1 MTFSAPLQLAVAAAV
16 AGGLAWLLW
25 PRETPRR
32 GFRSALLVGDSLGV
46 GLGPPLKD
54 GLAPVPLTVKVY
66 VSATARDWATGKY
79 ASELKSVLSSHPDL
93 VLFSL
98 GTNDTV
104 PPGKELSLELPANF
118 KKLADIVR
126 AGGGKPVFL
135 ALSLPWSNQRIF
147 EAAQLAGAH
156 LIETEGVTRQPD
168 GVHPTGAGYKT
179 WAKVLASEL
188 RSSTLGHPISA
199 FLPG

>member
-1 MTFSAPLQLAVAAAV
+1 MQSVPPLQLAAAVAV

-25 PRETPRR
+25 PRETPRK
-32 GFRSALLVGDSLGV
+32 GLRSALLIGDSLGV
-46 GLGPPLKD
+46 GLGPPLAAE
-54 GLAPVPLTVKVY
+54 LAPAPLTVKAY
-66 VSATARDWATGKY
+66 ISATARDWATGKY
-79 ASELKSVLSSHPDL
+79 ASELKSALAAHPDL
-93 VLFSL
+93 VLLSL

-104 PPGKELSLELPANF
+104 PPGKELSLELPENF
-118 KKLADIVR
+118 KKLADLVR

-156 LIETEGVTRQPD
+156 LVETEGVTRQPD
-168 GVHPTGAGYKT
+168 GIHPTGAGYKT

-188 RSSTLGHPISA
+188 RGSTLGHPINS
-199 FLPG
+199 FLPE